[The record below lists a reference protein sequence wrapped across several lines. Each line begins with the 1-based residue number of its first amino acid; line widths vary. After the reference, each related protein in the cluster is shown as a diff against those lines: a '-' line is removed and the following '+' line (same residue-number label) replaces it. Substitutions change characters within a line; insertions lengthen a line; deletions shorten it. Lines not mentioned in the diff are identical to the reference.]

1 MKFLKTQN
9 LKRYIETYKCYE
21 YIKEYYSARQV
32 KLRETTSLIEGR
44 RCGRTEIWARTLL
57 NDQARLARY
66 KEELKK
72 SKMNKQSA

>member
-57 NDQARLARY
+57 
-66 KEELKK
+66 
-72 SKMNKQSA
+72 